1 MRSTTTVSTPSDG
14 RRASSR
20 LHAKRVPVEEAVE
33 ASGPVMAAFLSAKEG
48 ISYFLSLLAD
58 DAGKNPNNPLWVV
71 GAAKLAFFAFLFIS
85 YRVLQPQLDK
95 MVSKMEAKHET
106 EVQQSFSGMMDTMEE
121 ATKNAGG
128 YFLALAKAL
137 QQSTKKL
144 VPIMIGLVFLSNF
157 SDFLE
162 ARFPLR
168 IICMSR
174 FLMAR

>member
-1 MRSTTTVSTPSDG
+1 MRSTTTVSTRNG

-48 ISYFLSLLAD
+48 ISHFLSLLAD
-58 DAGKNPNNPLWVV
+58 DAGKNPNNPLWMV
-71 GAAKLAFFAFLFIS
+71 GAAKLAFFAFLFLS
-85 YRVLQPQLDK
+85 YRVLQPLLDK
-95 MVSKMEAKHET
+95 MVSKMEAKHES
-106 EVQQSFSGMMDTMEE
+106 EVQQSFSGMLDTMEE
-121 ATKNAGG
+121 TKKTAGG

-162 ARFPLR
+162 ARFPHQ
-168 IICMSR
+168 IICMPR
-174 FLMAR
+174 FLTAR